1 VDREIVRSIVEV
13 ARSLRRPTVGE
24 RVNDERTL
32 ELLAELG
39 VDYAQ
44 GFQLGMPSPIE

>member
-1 VDREIVRSIVEV
+1 MDV
-13 ARSLRRPTVGE
+13 ARSLGLETVGE

-32 ELLAELG
+32 ELIGQLG

-44 GFQLGMPSPIE
+44 GFHVGQPAPVS